1 MVRKFGTDDCVD
13 LLGTIK
19 CQSKDLLAC
28 KLFIVIFARQASVN
42 LMKFGSESAA
52 TIPLW
57 HEGIF
62 LPEILRLR
70 QLP

>member
-1 MVRKFGTDDCVD
+1 MVRKFGTDDYVD

-28 KLFIVIFARQASVN
+28 KLFIVIFARQASIN

-52 TIPLW
+52 RYLF
-57 HEGIF
+57 GMRGSF
-62 LPEILRLR
+62 CQRF
-70 QLP
+70 